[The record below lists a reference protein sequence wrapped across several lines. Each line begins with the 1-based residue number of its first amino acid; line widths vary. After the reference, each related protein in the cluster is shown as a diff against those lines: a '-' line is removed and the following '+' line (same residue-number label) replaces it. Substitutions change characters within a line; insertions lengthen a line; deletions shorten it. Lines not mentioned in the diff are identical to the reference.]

1 MSFDESKLAERVAA
15 ISAAQLVHVDG
26 GHHVHLD
33 DAAAVAAVVQ
43 PFLVGSQTSA

>member
-43 PFLVGSQTSA
+43 PFLVGSQASA